1 MFMRGQ
7 PGQGLGFVLDNP
19 LPVTIIQRGPLNQGD
34 QVVTLKKGSSANQDY
49 NMVGNPYASPVD
61 VGVVAANAKIAGNI
75 AGPAFYVWNTFLGAS
90 GLFQTITINTVTPT
104 SYFLQANECF
114 QIRADHN
121 NATMTFAES
130 NKGSNRNL
138 NLMRPA
144 PESVSLFIYDAN
156 YHLYDMLHIKF
167 NEGAADAEDA
177 ELDARKL
184 MSGTDF
190 GFYSLSADKQKLA
203 IDVRPYNKEKVVPL
217 GIYSEYAQEYIIRAE
232 SIVVPGGGELYLH
245 DKLLN
250 EYVLL
255 SQGTEYR
262 FTVATD
268 ARTQGD
274 DRFEL
279 SMKPAQT
286 VATVKGLQV
295 SMTPNPATD
304 EVKLSFTS
312 GKKDNI
318 RVRVL
323 DMSGVCVYTEDL
335 GAQMSGTTNIGL
347 SRFAPGI
354 YMIEVTSGKDKS
366 IQRLVKE

>member
-1 MFMRGQ
+1 M
-7 PGQGLGFVLDNP
+7 
-19 LPVTIIQRGPLNQGD
+19 
-34 QVVTLKKGSSANQDY
+34 
-49 NMVGNPYASPVD
+49 
-61 VGVVAANAKIAGNI
+61 
-75 AGPAFYVWNTFLGAS
+75 
-90 GLFQTITINTVTPT
+90 
-104 SYFLQANECF
+104 
-114 QIRADHN
+114 
-121 NATMTFAES
+121 
-130 NKGSNRNL
+130 
-138 NLMRPA
+138 
-144 PESVSLFIYDAN
+144 
-156 YHLYDMLHIKF
+156 
-167 NEGAADAEDA
+167 
-177 ELDARKL
+177 
-184 MSGTDF
+184 
-190 GFYSLSADKQKLA
+190 
-203 IDVRPYNKEKVVPL
+203 
-217 GIYSEYAQEYIIRAE
+217 
-232 SIVVPGGGELYLH
+232 VPGGGELYLH